1 MKKVMKVCMAGVV
14 SISMLGACSFGKKE
28 EPRNAALLIGEEQSL
43 KEIVSQHK
51 SEIKTNTLYKV
62 KKAETGGKQLLIMD

>member
-28 EPRNAALLIGEEQSL
+28 RRTKECRFIDWEIIKRNS
-43 KEIVSQHK
+43 K
-51 SEIKTNTLYKV
+51 ST
-62 KKAETGGKQLLIMD
+62 

>member
-28 EPRNAALLIGEEQSL
+28 EPRNAALLIGGRTIIKRNS
-43 KEIVSQHK
+43 K
-51 SEIKTNTLYKV
+51 ST
-62 KKAETGGKQLLIMD
+62 

>member
-43 KEIVSQHK
+43 KENRSPVC
-51 SEIKTNTLYKV
+51 
-62 KKAETGGKQLLIMD
+62 